1 MRRVETRFVRVR
13 DGADAGQIYAMD
25 SGAPILRMDSE
36 AEIKTSLR
44 GSFAYDPAADWLRD
58 RIRPE
63 LIIDGESYPLGS
75 FLPATVD
82 ITETESTKTMKIEAF
97 DQCWLVRDT
106 IAEGWAQVDAGRAYL
121 SVVEDLLNQAGVVT
135 ILETPN
141 AATLAETRLDW
152 GRCASY
158 LTVINDLLSEI
169 NYKPLWFN
177 NLGLA
182 ILEPVSVP
190 SVENIRHTL
199 DASVVT
205 SMVLPGIQKQTDVF
219 SAPNV
224 FICTC
229 ANPDKT
235 EDLYAQAENN
245 NPQSP
250 LSIPRRG
257 RRIYRLT
264 QLKNIESQ
272 DALQAY
278 ADNLR
283 DASLYV
289 GERFSVQTALLP
301 GFGVDDVIALHYG
314 DLSAICIERAWSME
328 LKPGGTM
335 SHELERVVINLG

>member
-1 MRRVETRFVRVR
+1 MRKVETRFIRVR
-13 DGADAGQIYAMD
+13 DGADAGQIYAME
-25 SGAPILRMDSE
+25 SGSPVLRMDSS

-63 LIIDGESYPLGS
+63 LIIDGEIYALGL
-75 FLPATVD
+75 FLPATVN
-82 ITETESTKTMKIEAF
+82 ITETESTRSMEIEAY
-97 DQCWLVRDT
+97 DQGWLVRDT
-106 IAEGWAQVDAGRAYL
+106 IAEGWAQVDAGRTYL
-121 SVVEDLLNQAGVVT
+121 GVVKDLLLEAGAVS

-141 AATLAETRLDW
+141 TAVLAETRLDW

-158 LTVINDLLSEI
+158 LTIINQLLTEI

-177 NLGLA
+177 NMGLA

-190 SVENIRHTL
+190 SAENIRHTL

-205 SMVLPGIQKQTDVF
+205 SMVLPGMQTQTDIF

-229 ANPDKT
+229 ANPDKSG
-235 EDLYAQAENN
+235 DMYAQAENN
-245 NPQSP
+245 TPQSP

-257 RRIYRLT
+257 RRIYQVT
-264 QLKNIESQ
+264 QLTNIESQ
-272 DALQAY
+272 EALQAY
-278 ADNLR
+278 VDNLR
-283 DASLYV
+283 DSSLYV

-301 GFGVDDVIALHYG
+301 GFGVEDVIALHYG
-314 DLSAICIERAWSME
+314 DLSTVCIERAWTME